1 MKAPAFLF
9 YPKDWDADENIV
21 PMTYEEEGVYW
32 HLCRRYWLA
41 GSLPSDLDKL
51 RVFLKGHPS
60 LEKMREWWKVIGP
73 CFRVRGGKLTH
84 KRLDIERKKQAKNRK
99 ARKLAAEKRWKQEH
113 ENGNANASGL
123 QCLTSTSAITSTTAV
138 SKKTDRDEADALA
151 QLWNDTT
158 QAPIP
163 RCSKVT
169 PKRRKTALARLRE
182 RPMSEWALIF
192 DRINAS
198 AFCRAETGGTWLADF
213 DWAMKPETAVRV
225 LEGKYDDRKPAKP
238 QPLPRA
244 LMGMATEPLP
254 EIWYMEC
261 DRIHETRC
269 ANGMAHYDK
278 RDAERAEKAQAS

>member
-41 GSLPSDLDKL
+41 GALPSDLDKL

-60 LEKMREWWKVIGP
+60 LEKMREWWQVIGP
-73 CFRVRGGKLTH
+73 CFKVRGGKLAH
-84 KRLDIERKKQAKNRK
+84 KRLDAERKKQAKNRK

-113 ENGNANASGL
+113 ANGNANASGS
-123 QCLTSTSAITSTTAV
+123 QCLTSTSTTAITSSTAV
-138 SKKTDRDEADALA
+138 SKKTAPDEADALA
-151 QLWNDTT
+151 GLWNDVT
-158 QAPIP
+158 QPPLP

-169 PKRRKTALARLRE
+169 PKRRKVALARLAD
-182 RPMSEWALIF
+182 RPMSEWALVF

-198 AFCRAETGGTWLADF
+198 SFCRGETGGTWVADF

-225 LEGKYDDRKPAKP
+225 MEGKYDDRKPTA
-238 QPLPRA
+238 QPSPRA
-244 LMGMATEPLP
+244 VMGLVSDP
-254 EIWYMEC
+254 EMDDYHAM
-261 DRIHETRC
+261 RQR
-269 ANGMAHYDK
+269 N
-278 RDAERAEKAQAS
+278 RAS